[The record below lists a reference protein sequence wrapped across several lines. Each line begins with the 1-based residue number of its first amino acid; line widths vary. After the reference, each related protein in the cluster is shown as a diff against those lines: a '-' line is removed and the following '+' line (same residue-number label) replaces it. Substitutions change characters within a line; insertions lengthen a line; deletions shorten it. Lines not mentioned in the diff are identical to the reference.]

1 MIYIDLINATVN
13 IREENKMNKQT
24 IEEWTKSV
32 EKTSTEFEQINT
44 ELKRKYIIWNIE
56 VLIH

>member
-1 MIYIDLINATVN
+1 
-13 IREENKMNKQT
+13 MNKQT

-56 VLIH
+56 AFNTLASHIKESIATFGT

>member
-1 MIYIDLINATVN
+1 
-13 IREENKMNKQT
+13 MNKQT

-32 EKTSTEFEQINT
+32 EKISTGFEQINT

-56 VLIH
+56 VFNTLASHIKESIATFGTG